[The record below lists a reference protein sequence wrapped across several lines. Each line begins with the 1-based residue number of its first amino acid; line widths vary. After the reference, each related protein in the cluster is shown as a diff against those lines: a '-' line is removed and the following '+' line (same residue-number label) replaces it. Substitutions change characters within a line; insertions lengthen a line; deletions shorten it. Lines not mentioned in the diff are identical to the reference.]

1 MIIYQNENFGKSFE
15 FRCRRHENYAVVPHI
30 HQYCEILI
38 CLDGTMRI
46 LCGEKH
52 LSVPAG
58 HAAFILPNEIHA
70 YTDELPSKCICA
82 VFSCDFIPS
91 FFREAGERIP
101 LNPVADISDLL
112 PLAAELPEI
121 PAGNLTE
128 IAGRLNLLFAK
139 LLTST
144 EFSDRQS
151 GSADIYRSA
160 IAYISTHYREDI
172 TLHSVAAAVGY
183 HEKYLSSSL
192 HALTGMNFCRFL
204 STYRVEYAKRLLMD
218 EEYSKRSIAE
228 IAHEA
233 GFSSINTFCREFR
246 ELSGVTASAYR
257 KGIR

>member
-1 MIIYQNENFGKSFE
+1 MIIYQNENFGKSFD
-15 FRCRRHENYAVVPHI
+15 FRCRRHDGYVVVPHI
-30 HQYCEILI
+30 HQYSEILI
-38 CLDGTMRI
+38 CLEGTMRM

-58 HAAFILPNEIHA
+58 HAAFILPNDIHA
-70 YTDELPSKCICA
+70 YTDDLPCRSICA

-91 FFREAGERIP
+91 FFREVGDRMP
-101 LNPVADISDLL
+101 VNPVADVSDLL
-112 PLAAELPEI
+112 PITADLPEI
-121 PAGNLTE
+121 PGENLTE
-128 IAGRLNLLFAK
+128 IAGRLNLLFAR
-139 LLTST
+139 LLKST

-151 GSADIYRSA
+151 GSADIYRAA

-172 TLHSVAAAVGY
+172 TLRSVAATIGY
-183 HEKYLSSSL
+183 HEKYLSASL

-204 STYRVEYAKRLLMD
+204 STNRVEYAKRLLLD
-218 EEYSKRSIAE
+218 EGNSKKSIAE

-246 ELSGVTASAYR
+246 ELNGITASAYR